1 MPPSKAHPLS
11 EGQPIVSEPEAAPFL
26 FILKNGPIHGI
37 DDYIGNQL
45 EVLSRELR
53 GELWVTGSFDA
64 DQEIGR
70 FRARVV
76 KEPERKNL
84 AFFVRY
90 YSRVIRRARQ
100 LHTTLSGPKVI
111 ITYDP
116 FRNGLL
122 GRLLHGLLGWPLIV
136 EINGAYGDPEIFA
149 DADGIFATRIKPR
162 LFKLIGRYVLRHANG
177 IRLLFNEQ
185 LAGFARL
192 PPGAVVRQ
200 YFDCVPLERFPP
212 APPENFVLSVGY
224 PFHLKGIDILLQA
237 YERVHAEFP
246 HWRLILI
253 GHDLARHIQPVPA
266 YATVIRGIP
275 NTELATWMRRCG
287 ILVLAS
293 RSEAMGRVL
302 LEAAAAAKPRIAAAV
317 GGTYTVL
324 SDELDGL
331 LFPKA
336 DVAALEGALRRLM
349 SDAGLREKLGKAAR
363 TRTLAQFGGD
373 NYVKH
378 VTGLVH
384 AVLRQES

>member
-1 MPPSKAHPLS
+1 MSDL
-11 EGQPIVSEPEAAPFL
+11 EAAPPFL

-64 DQEIGR
+64 DREIGR

-76 KEPERKNL
+76 KEPERKNF

-90 YSRVIRRARQ
+90 YRQVIRRARQ
-100 LHTTLSGPKVI
+100 LQGTLRGPKVI

-136 EINGAYGDPEIFA
+136 EINGTYGDPEIFA
-149 DADGIFATRIKPR
+149 DDDGWFATRVKPL
-162 LFKLIGRYVLRHANG
+162 LFKLIGRYVLRHADG
-177 IRLLFNEQ
+177 VRLLFHEQ
-185 LAGFARL
+185 LQGFARL

-212 APPENFVLSVGY
+212 APAENFVLSVGY

-237 YERVHAEFP
+237 YERIHADFP
-246 HWRLILI
+246 HWRLVLI
-253 GHDLARHIQPVPA
+253 GHDLARHIQPVPS
-266 YATVIRGIP
+266 YVTVIRGIP
-275 NTELATWMRRCG
+275 NKELATWMRRCG

-324 SDELDGL
+324 ADEVDGL

-336 DVAALEGALRRLM
+336 DVEALAVALRRLM
-349 SDAGLREKLGKAAR
+349 SDAGLRERFGEAAR
-363 TRTLAQFGGD
+363 TRTVAQFGAD
-373 NYVKH
+373 SYVKH
-378 VTGLVH
+378 VAGLVE
-384 AVLRQES
+384 AVLPRGT